1 MILAALLNGL
11 FGVICG
17 LRFRVLILAP
27 LTVVA
32 VGEMFFL
39 KTPNDTWT
47 SISLSTIILIFSI
60 EIGYFGGAIL
70 SSFRLLS
77 DLPLLG
83 RKWNKLSLLGLG
95 LLSI

>member
-1 MILAALLNGL
+1 MILTALLNGL

-32 VGEMFFL
+32 LGEIFFL
-39 KTPNDTWT
+39 KTPNDTWS
-47 SISLSTIILIFSI
+47 SISLSTIVLIFSI

-77 DLPLLG
+77 DRSPLR
-83 RKWNKLSLLGLG
+83 RKCNKISLTGLG
-95 LLSI
+95 L

>member
-1 MILAALLNGL
+1 MILTALLNGL

-32 VGEMFFL
+32 LGETFFL
-39 KTPNDTWT
+39 KMPNDTWSLI
-47 SISLSTIILIFSI
+47 SIKTIVLIFSV

-70 SSFRLLS
+70 KSRS
-77 DLPLLG
+77 
-83 RKWNKLSLLGLG
+83 
-95 LLSI
+95 